1 METESL
7 RTASSLRF
15 IFTRKKKEVRVVEV
29 KKSSDIQN
37 IDKPKRQPGR
47 RQAEPSLVV
56 RTKTDKEQEILKKKA
71 EWGKAFKFIQESKPS
86 SFPFF
91 LQISETPECLSDPF
105 YLKVFREMAYGS
117 FPKGIFYDNNRDT
130 LVCTEAPGKRNQA
143 VRRKKFEK
151 YVRVCLPLRPQV
163 DFEQRTLIPTRDETT
178 DNWNDDNLIP
188 PIDEDKE
195 SSPSDES
202 HNRKVIKYIHRS
214 YQRLEL
220 PIKVLHDNFHLSL
233 ERIYQE
239 IKLFIYMT
247 IDILSP
253 KDSVLLQ
260 EDSYQTIQTGE
271 WVTSL
276 KPNKAWS
283 KLSKLEH
290 ISLICQF
297 CRQEFIR
304 SSGKRSLNCLNVSQ
318 ANLLRDIEEFV
329 VGMYQTKALTSS
341 HVHFDG
347 TNIVSMD
354 GISITF
360 RGGLNVD
367 KSKFIREETFN
378 FDHVTPVIIQEYKS
392 VDLQKISN
400 SITKQAS
407 KYSKLVKD
415 LTGVFEEDDSY
426 L

>member
-29 KKSSDIQN
+29 KKNVETSGAE
-37 IDKPKRQPGR
+37 KPKRLPGR
-47 RQAEPSLVV
+47 RQADAPNTA
-56 RTKTDKEQEILKKKA
+56 RKKTDKEQEIQKKKS
-71 EWGKAFKFIQESKPS
+71 EWGKAFKPVQENKPPV
-86 SFPFF
+86 FEFF
-91 LQISETPECLSDPF
+91 LKISETPECVSDPF

-163 DFEQRTLIPTRDETT
+163 DFEQRTTMPSRDEPI
-178 DNWNDDNLIP
+178 DNWNDDNTIEEEKDVEV
-188 PIDEDKE
+188 IDE
-195 SSPSDES
+195 SQ
-202 HNRKVIKYIHRS
+202 NRKVIKYIHRS

-220 PIKVLHDNFHLSL
+220 PIRILFENFHLSL

-239 IKLFIYMT
+239 IKLFVYMT

-260 EDSYQTIQTGE
+260 EDSYQSIQTGE
-271 WVTSL
+271 WIMSL
-276 KPNKAWS
+276 KPNKVWS

-290 ISLICQF
+290 ISLICQY

-304 SSGKRSLNCLNVSQ
+304 GSGKKSLSCLTPSQ
-318 ANLLRDIEEFV
+318 GSLLRDIEEFV
-329 VGMYQTKALTSS
+329 VGMYQTKVITSS
-341 HVHFDG
+341 HIRFDG
-347 TNIVSMD
+347 TNIVCID
-354 GISITF
+354 GITINF
-360 RGGLNVD
+360 RSGLNVD
-367 KSKFIREETFN
+367 KTKFTRPEANVIEN
-378 FDHVTPVIIQEYKS
+378 VSPVIIQEYKS

-400 SITKQAS
+400 SIVKQAS

-415 LTGVFEEDDSY
+415 LTGVFEEDDGY
-426 L
+426 M